1 MRRKKIK
8 KNTPENNT
16 IKIKKR
22 KSKSKNLLANIFYL
36 LTISFLFGV
45 FLILFAFVY
54 FAKDLPR
61 PERYSDRPMAE
72 PTRIYDRTG
81 EHVLYTIY
89 GEEKRELT
97 IIENVPEHFIN
108 TLLTA
113 EDKNFYNHY
122 GIDFYGI
129 MRSALMNLQ
138 TGRTV
143 AGGSTISQQF
153 VRAALLTPEKKVM
166 RKVREIVLTFELE
179 RRYDKDEILEF
190 YLNQIPFGS
199 NAYGIESATQTFFN
213 KTVNDIT
220 LAESATIVSVIPAP
234 SFYSPY
240 GPNLDK
246 LMQKKDNL
254 LRRMYEEG
262 VISKEELDLAIE
274 EEVVFHYGKDYLQA
288 PHAVMRVKSDLEK
301 LYGEDFLKEEGL
313 KVYTTIDFEKQKEVE
328 KILKER
334 VAQNRR
340 FNSYNGAVVV
350 IDPNTGEVIALVGSV
365 DYFGSPYPEG
375 CTPGKNCYFDPQ
387 TDVTDRMRQPGS
399 AFKPFVYAT
408 AFENGY
414 SGRTTVIDEPTN
426 FGSTRSPYVPR
437 NYDGMFRGEVTLRE
451 SLAQSLNVP
460 SIKVLRD
467 LAGLEL
473 SVENAKKFGI
483 NLPYSASFYGLP
495 LVLGGGDVK
504 LLEITS
510 AYGVFATNGLK
521 NDPFFILKIIDKDGN
536 TIQESKPS
544 LRQVLNPSVAREI
557 TDILSDN
564 EARAPVFGWYSPLYF
579 PYHNIAAKTGS
590 TQNFRDAWCIG
601 YSKDFVVGVWT
612 GNNDNTSM
620 VNAPGVN
627 VAAPIWK
634 EVIQT
639 LL

>member
-1 MRRKKIK
+1 MKRGQK
-8 KNTPENNT
+8 KNLLPNT

-22 KSKSKNLLANIFYL
+22 KGMSKNIITNIFYIF
-36 LTISFLFGV
+36 TIFFLFGV
-45 FLILFAFVY
+45 FLVLFAFVY

-61 PERYSDRPMAE
+61 PERYADRPMAE

-81 EHVLYTIY
+81 EHIFYTIY
-89 GEEKRELT
+89 GEEKREVT
-97 IIENVPEHFIN
+97 IIENIPQYFID
-108 TLLTA
+108 TLLVA

-122 GIDFYGI
+122 GIDFSGI
-129 MRSALMNLQ
+129 LRSMIMNIQ

-153 VRAALLTPEKKVM
+153 VRSALLTPEKKVM
-166 RKVREIVLTFELE
+166 RKIREIVLTLELE

-199 NAYGIESATQTFFN
+199 NAYGVESATQTFFN
-213 KTVNDIT
+213 KTISDIT
-220 LAESATIVSVIPAP
+220 LAESAVLVSVIPAP

-240 GPNLDK
+240 GNNLDK
-246 LMQKKDNL
+246 LLQKKENL
-254 LRRMYEEG
+254 LKRMYEEG
-262 VISKEELDLAIE
+262 VISKEDLDLALE
-274 EEVVFHYGKDYLQA
+274 EEVIFHHTKDYLQA
-288 PHAVMRVKSDLEK
+288 PHTVMRVKKDLED
-301 LYGEDFLKEEGL
+301 LYGAQFLKEEGL
-313 KVYTTIDFEKQKEVE
+313 KVYTTIDFEMQKNTE
-328 KILKER
+328 KILKEK
-334 VAQNRR
+334 VAQNKR
-340 FNSYNGAVVV
+340 FNSYNGAVV
-350 IDPNTGEVIALVGSV
+350 IINPKTGEILALLGSA
-365 DYFGSPYPEG
+365 DYFGEPYPEN
-375 CTPGKNCYFDPQ
+375 CTPGKDCRFDPQ
-387 TDVTDRMRQPGS
+387 TDVTSRMRQPGS

-414 SGRTTVIDEPTN
+414 SGETTVIDELTN
-426 FGSTRSPYVPR
+426 FGSARNPYVPR
-437 NYDGMFRGEVTLRE
+437 NYDGFFRGEVTLRE
-451 SLAQSLNVP
+451 SLAQSLNIP

-510 AYGVFATNGLK
+510 AYSVFANNGIK
-521 NDPFFILKIIDKDGN
+521 NNPFLILKVIDKDGN
-536 TIQESKPS
+536 IIQENKPS
-544 LRQVLNPSVAREI
+544 PQQVLNSSIAREI

-579 PYHNIAAKTGS
+579 PYHNKVAVKTGS

-601 YSKDFVVGVWT
+601 YTENIVVGVWT

-620 VNAPGVN
+620 INAPGVN
-627 VAAPIWK
+627 VAAPIWRA
-634 EVIQT
+634 IMNT

>member
-1 MRRKKIK
+1 MKRRK
-8 KNTPENNT
+8 ELNT

-22 KSKSKNLLANIFYL
+22 KGKSKNIAINIFYITTILFL
-36 LTISFLFGV
+36 LGV
-45 FLILFAFVY
+45 FLVLFSFVY

-61 PERYSDRPMAE
+61 PERYADRPMAE

-81 EHVLYTIY
+81 EHILYTIY
-89 GEEKRELT
+89 GEEKREIT
-97 IIENVPEHFIN
+97 IIENVPDHFIK

-122 GIDFYGI
+122 GIDFFGI
-129 MRSALMNLQ
+129 LRSLIMNIQ

-153 VRAALLTPEKKVM
+153 VRSALLTPEKRVM
-166 RKVREIVLTFELE
+166 RKIREIVLTLELE

-199 NAYGIESATQTFFN
+199 NAYGVESATQTFFN
-213 KTVNDIT
+213 KTVNEIT
-220 LAESATIVSVIPAP
+220 LAESAVLVSVIPAP

-240 GPNLDK
+240 GNNVDR
-246 LMQKKDNL
+246 LMQKKKNL
-254 LRRMYEEG
+254 LQRMYIEG
-262 VISKEELDLAIE
+262 VISEDELKESLE
-274 EEVVFHYGKDYLQA
+274 EEIVFHHGKDYLQA
-288 PHAVMRVKSDLEK
+288 PHAVMRVKKDLED
-301 LYGEDFLKEEGL
+301 LYGEQFLKEEGL
-313 KVYTTIDFEKQKEVE
+313 KVYTTIDFEIQKNTE
-328 KILKER
+328 KILRER
-334 VAQNRR
+334 VSQNKR
-340 FNSYNGAVVV
+340 FNSYNGATVV
-350 IDPNTGEVIALVGSV
+350 IDPKTGEVLSLVGSA
-365 DYFGSPYPEG
+365 DYFGDPYPEN
-375 CTPGKNCYFDPQ
+375 CTPGKNCRFDPQ
-387 TDVTDRMRQPGS
+387 TDVTNRMRQPGS

-414 SGRTTVIDEPTN
+414 NGYTTVVDELTN
-426 FGSTRSPYVPR
+426 FGSARNPYVPR
-437 NYDGMFRGEVTLRE
+437 NYDGLFRGEVTLRE
-451 SLAQSLNVP
+451 SLAQSLNIP

-473 SVENAKKFGI
+473 SVENAKRYGI
-483 NLPYSASFYGLP
+483 TLPYSASFYGLP
-495 LVLGGGDVK
+495 LVLGGGDVR

-510 AYGVFATNGLK
+510 AYGIFANNGIK
-521 NDPFFILKIIDKDGN
+521 NNPFLILKVVDKDGN
-536 TIQESKPS
+536 IIQETKTSPQQILS
-544 LRQVLNPSVAREI
+544 PSVAREI

-579 PYHNIAAKTGS
+579 PSHKVASKTGS

-601 YSKDFVVGVWT
+601 YTEDVVVGVWT

-627 VAAPIWK
+627 VAAPIWRAIIEK
-634 EVIQT
+634 